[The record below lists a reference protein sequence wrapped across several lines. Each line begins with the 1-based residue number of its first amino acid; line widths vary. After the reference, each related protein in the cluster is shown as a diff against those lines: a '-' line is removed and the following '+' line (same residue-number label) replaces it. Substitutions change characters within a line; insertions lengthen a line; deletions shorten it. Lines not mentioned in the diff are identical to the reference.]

1 MSVTKIAQTQI
12 RGQTKVDLQTE
23 VSAVELAIQ
32 QAVGGTSYEDRTL
45 IDLSLKDLSGM
56 FSKNTG
62 DGRIQLDVDVEGM
75 GKSVGGLA
83 GVTATAA
90 NFTTTSAGAL
100 SANSSTVTGGSSVGG
115 NFVVSGKATA
125 GSLEVSGAS
134 QLAGVN
140 AGSIATTGNV
150 TIGGDLFVNG
160 STVTV
165 NATQMEIADKNIVIA
180 KSAAEGT
187 YDGAGFSLQSDVG
200 AHFMHW
206 NNAAAKWQI
215 SDGVKSMGQV
225 QAPSFKVD
233 GKLNVIGD
241 AVFSGMGDTL
251 HLAGDMGLGFKDSA
265 MSAELLLNAGSDY
278 SDVFGAGK
286 WAEGLS
292 FIGALKREH
301 EMAGAAIVA
310 LSGSTAFAI
319 AAEKARA
326 VAAELGLHNDIVA
339 EQTARA
345 NQDLLHDAAITAEI
359 LRAQG
364 AELVLSG
371 AIGTERARAVAAEGL
386 LTSNLSAEVTR
397 ATAAELVLTNGLAA
411 EVTRAT
417 AAEGALRSDLNA
429 EISRAT
435 GVEAGLRSDLNKE
448 ISDRAADVL
457 AEKNRAMAAEAVL
470 TTAIATEKTRAEGV
484 EAGLRSDL
492 NAEISRATAKDA
504 AHDTAI
510 ANEISRAQAAELVL
524 TNGLAAEISR
534 AQAAELVLTNN
545 LAAEVAARI
554 AGDAAIRTDLAIGA
568 LNCWAVKAPVGGYAA
583 DVAFPVVVSGATKV
597 FSKAPAAYDVYLN
610 GQKRSWNDDWAFV
623 TGGSIAFKFAV
634 VKDDVLE
641 VREHGV

>member
-56 FSKNTG
+56 FSKNST
-62 DGRIQLDVDVEGM
+62 DGRIQLDVNVEGM

-125 GSLEVSGAS
+125 GSLEVTGGS

-165 NATQMEIADKNIVIA
+165 NASQMEIADKNIVIA
-180 KSAAEGT
+180 KGALEGT
-187 YDGAGFSLQSDVG
+187 YDGAGFSLQSDAG

-206 NNAAAKWQI
+206 NNTAAKWQI
-215 SDGVKSMGQV
+215 SDGVVAMGEV
-225 QAPSFKVD
+225 AAPSFKVN
-233 GKLNVIGD
+233 GKLSLGSDI
-241 AVFSGMGDTL
+241 VFSAMGDTL
-251 HLAGDMGLGFKDSA
+251 HLAGDKGLGFKDSA
-265 MSAELLLNAGSDY
+265 MSAELLLNSGSDY
-278 SDVFGAGK
+278 ADVFGAGK

-301 EMAGAAIVA
+301 EMAGATIVA
-310 LSGSTAFAI
+310 LSGSTAFSI

-326 VAAELGLHNDIVA
+326 MAAELALHNDIVA

-345 NQDLLHDAAITAEI
+345 NQDLVHDAAIAAEI

-371 AIGTERARAVAAEGL
+371 AINTERARAMAAEGL
-386 LTSNLSAEVTR
+386 LTTNLAAEVTR

-417 AAEGALRSDLNA
+417 AAEGVLRVDLA
-429 EISRAT
+429 SEVTRAT
-435 GVEAGLRSDLNKE
+435 AAEALLRTDLNKE
-448 ISDRAADVL
+448 ITDRGVAVT
-457 AEKNRAMAAEAVL
+457 AERDRAMAAEAVL

-484 EAGLRSDL
+484 EAGLRTDL

-524 TNGLAAEISR
+524 RNDLASEVTR

-545 LAAEVAARI
+545 LAAEVSARI
-554 AGDAAIRTDLAIGA
+554 AGDAAIRTDLGIGA
-568 LNCWAVKAPVGGYAA
+568 LRLFVAKAPVGGFASGVVFPIMDGGAA
-583 DVAFPVVVSGATKV
+583 KV
-597 FSKAPAAYDVYLN
+597 FSKAAPAYDVYLN
-610 GQKRSWNDDWAFV
+610 GQKMSWNDDWAFSA
-623 TGGSIAFKFAV
+623 GQIAFSFAV

>member
-56 FSKNTG
+56 FSKNPT
-62 DGRIQLDVDVEGM
+62 DGRIQLDVNVEGM

-165 NATQMEIADKNIVIA
+165 NATQMEVADKNIVIA
-180 KSAAEGT
+180 KGAAAGAGI
-187 YDGAGFSLQSDVG
+187 DGAGFSLQSDAG
-200 AHFMHW
+200 ARFMRW

-215 SDGVKSMGQV
+215 SDGVMSMGEV
-225 QAPSFKVD
+225 AAPSFKVN

-241 AVFSGMGDTL
+241 AVSSGMGDTL
-251 HLAGDMGLGFKDSA
+251 HLVGDMGLGFKDSA
-265 MSAELLLNAGSDY
+265 MSAELLLNSGSDY
-278 SDVFGAGK
+278 ADVFGAGK

-301 EMAGAAIVA
+301 EMAGATIVA
-310 LSGSTAFAI
+310 LSGSTAFSI

-326 VAAELGLHNDIVA
+326 MAAELALHNDIVA

-345 NQDLLHDAAITAEI
+345 NQDLVHDAAIAAEI

-371 AIGTERARAVAAEGL
+371 AINTERARAMAAEGL
-386 LTSNLSAEVTR
+386 LTTNLAAEVTR

-417 AAEGALRSDLNA
+417 AAEGVLRVDLA
-429 EISRAT
+429 SEVTRAT
-435 GVEAGLRSDLNKE
+435 AAEALLRTDLNKE
-448 ISDRAADVL
+448 ITDRGVAVT
-457 AEKNRAMAAEAVL
+457 AERDRAMAAEAVL

-484 EAGLRSDL
+484 EAGLRTDL

-524 TNGLAAEISR
+524 RNDLASEVTR

-545 LAAEVAARI
+545 LAAEVSARI
-554 AGDAAIRTDLAIGA
+554 AGDAAIRTDLGIGA
-568 LNCWAVKAPVGGYAA
+568 LRLFVAKAPVGGFASGVVFPIVVGGAA
-583 DVAFPVVVSGATKV
+583 KV
-597 FSKAPAAYDVYLN
+597 FSKAAAAYDVYLN
-610 GQKRSWNDDWAFV
+610 GQKMSWNDDWTFSA
-623 TGGSIAFKFAV
+623 GEIAFSFAV
-634 VKDDVLE
+634 VRDDVLE